1 MKLIKLILIFSFIAT
16 EFSQAGI
23 GIGMYGKRHTIHT
36 LDGTQRGKIYIKASR
51 EELDGTLEFR
61 HYAGIVA
68 EFLQSNCFR
77 RTKNESDAKY
87 IGLLNYG
94 LSTEGNYSTIY
105 KLDVSNDIGH
115 SINTEVIEYALYPKK
130 TFIKNQG
137 YTRVF
142 ELNIFDLK
150 ENKDTSHIY
159 QGKIVSKGQCGEMQ
173 EVAPHL
179 IKMMFK
185 KWPGKNG
192 SKRILSM
199 KSGIC

>member
-23 GIGMYGKRHTIHT
+23 GIGIYGKRHTLHT
-36 LDGTQRGKIYIKASR
+36 LDGTQRGKIYLKASR

-68 EFLQSNCFR
+68 EFLQKNGFR

-137 YTRVF
+137 YTIVF

>member
-23 GIGMYGKRHTIHT
+23 GIGMYGKRHTLHT
-36 LDGTQRGKIYIKASR
+36 LDGTQRGKIYLKASR
-51 EELDGTLEFR
+51 EDLDGTLEFR
-61 HYAGIVA
+61 HYAGIVS
-68 EFLQSNCFR
+68 EFLQKNGFR

-94 LSTEGNYSTIY
+94 LSTDGNYSTIY

-159 QGKIVSKGQCGEMQ
+159 QGKIVSKGKCGEMQ

>member
-1 MKLIKLILIFSFIAT
+1 MKLIKLIIIFSFIAT

-23 GIGMYGKRHTIHT
+23 GIGMYGKRHTLHT
-36 LDGTQRGKIYIKASR
+36 LDGTQRGKIYLKASR

-68 EFLQSNCFR
+68 EFLQSNGFR

-94 LSTEGNYSTIY
+94 LSTDGNYSTIY

-159 QGKIVSKGQCGEMQ
+159 QGKIVSKGKCGEMQ

>member
-36 LDGTQRGKIYIKASR
+36 LDGTQRGKIYLKASR

-68 EFLQSNCFR
+68 EFLQSNGFR
-77 RTKNESDAKY
+77 RTKNENDAKY

-150 ENKDTSHIY
+150 ENKDTCHIY

>member
-23 GIGMYGKRHTIHT
+23 GIGMYGKRHTLHT
-36 LDGTQRGKIYIKASR
+36 LDGTQRGKIYLKASR
-51 EELDGTLEFR
+51 EDLDGTLEFR
-61 HYAGIVA
+61 HYAGIVS
-68 EFLQSNCFR
+68 EFLQKNGFR

-159 QGKIVSKGQCGEMQ
+159 QGKIVSKGKCGEMQ

>member
-23 GIGMYGKRHTIHT
+23 GIGMYGKRHTLHT
-36 LDGTQRGKIYIKASR
+36 LDGTQRGKIYLKASR

-68 EFLQSNCFR
+68 EFLQKNGFR

-94 LSTEGNYSTIY
+94 LSTDGNYSTIY

-159 QGKIVSKGQCGEMQ
+159 QGKIVSKGKCGEMQ

>member
-68 EFLQSNCFR
+68 EFLHSNGFR

-159 QGKIVSKGQCGEMQ
+159 QGKIVSKGKCGEMQ

>member
-23 GIGMYGKRHTIHT
+23 GIGMYGKRHTLHT
-36 LDGTQRGKIYIKASR
+36 LDGTQRGKIYLKASR

-61 HYAGIVA
+61 HYAGIAA
-68 EFLQSNCFR
+68 EFLQKNGFR

-159 QGKIVSKGQCGEMQ
+159 QGKIISKGKCGEMQ

>member
-1 MKLIKLILIFSFIAT
+1 MKLIKLIIIFSFIAT

-23 GIGMYGKRHTIHT
+23 GIGMYGKRHTLHT
-36 LDGTQRGKIYIKASR
+36 LDGTQRGKIYLKASR
-51 EELDGTLEFR
+51 EDLDGTLEFR
-61 HYAGIVA
+61 HYAGIVS
-68 EFLQSNCFR
+68 EFLQKNGFR

-94 LSTEGNYSTIY
+94 LSTDGNYSTIY

-159 QGKIVSKGQCGEMQ
+159 QGKIVSKGKCGEMQ

>member
-23 GIGMYGKRHTIHT
+23 GIGMYGKRHTLHT
-36 LDGTQRGKIYIKASR
+36 LDGTQRGKIYLKASR
-51 EELDGTLEFR
+51 EDLDGTLEFR
-61 HYAGIVA
+61 HYSSIVA
-68 EFLQSNCFR
+68 EFLQSNGFR

-115 SINTEVIEYALYPKK
+115 SINTEVVEYALYPKK

>member
-16 EFSQAGI
+16 EFSHAGI
-23 GIGMYGKRHTIHT
+23 GIGMYGKRHTLHT
-36 LDGTQRGKIYIKASR
+36 LDGTQRGKIYLKASR

-68 EFLQSNCFR
+68 EFLQKNGFR

-159 QGKIVSKGQCGEMQ
+159 QGKIVSKGKCGEMQ

>member
-68 EFLQSNCFR
+68 EFLQSNGFR

-159 QGKIVSKGQCGEMQ
+159 QGKIVSKGKCGEMQ

>member
-23 GIGMYGKRHTIHT
+23 GIGMYGKRHTLHT
-36 LDGTQRGKIYIKASR
+36 LDGTQRGKIYLKASR

-68 EFLQSNCFR
+68 EFLKKNGFR

>member
-61 HYAGIVA
+61 HYAGIAA
-68 EFLQSNCFR
+68 EFLQSNGFR

>member
-1 MKLIKLILIFSFIAT
+1 MKLIKLIIIFSFIAT

-23 GIGMYGKRHTIHT
+23 GIGMYGKRHTLHT
-36 LDGTQRGKIYIKASR
+36 LDGTQRGKIYLKASR

-68 EFLQSNCFR
+68 EFLQSNGFR

-130 TFIKNQG
+130 
-137 YTRVF
+137 
-142 ELNIFDLK
+142 
-150 ENKDTSHIY
+150 
-159 QGKIVSKGQCGEMQ
+159 
-173 EVAPHL
+173 HL
-179 IKMMFK
+179 
-185 KWPGKNG
+185 
-192 SKRILSM
+192 
-199 KSGIC
+199 

>member
-23 GIGMYGKRHTIHT
+23 GIGMYGKRHTLHT
-36 LDGTQRGKIYIKASR
+36 LDGTQRGKIYLKASR
-51 EELDGTLEFR
+51 EDLDGTLEFR
-61 HYAGIVA
+61 HYAGIVS
-68 EFLQSNCFR
+68 EFLQKNGFR

-94 LSTEGNYSTIY
+94 LSTEWNYSTIY

-179 IKMMFK
+179 IKMRFK

>member
-68 EFLQSNCFR
+68 EFLQSNGFR
-77 RTKNESDAKY
+77 RTKNENDAKY

>member
-23 GIGMYGKRHTIHT
+23 GIGMYGKRHTLHT
-36 LDGTQRGKIYIKASR
+36 LDGTQRGKIYLKASR
-51 EELDGTLEFR
+51 EDLDGTLEFR
-61 HYAGIVA
+61 HYAGIAA
-68 EFLQSNCFR
+68 EFLQSNGFR

>member
-1 MKLIKLILIFSFIAT
+1 MKLIKLAFIYLLVLS
-16 EFSQAGI
+16 EFSYAGI
-23 GIGMYGKRHTIHT
+23 GLGMYGKRHTINN
-36 LDGTQRGKIYIKASR
+36 LDGTQRGKIFIKASR

-68 EFLQSNCFR
+68 EFLQKNGFR
-77 RTKNESDAKY
+77 RTKEEAEAKY

-94 LSTEGNYSTIY
+94 LSTDGNFSTVY
-105 KLDVSNDIGH
+105 KLDVNNDIGH
-115 SINTEVIEYALYPKK
+115 SISAEVIEYALYPEK
-130 TFIKNQG
+130 TFTKKNG

-142 ELNIFDLK
+142 ELNIYNLK

-159 QGKIVSKGQCGEMQ
+159 QGKIVSKGKCGEMQ
-173 EVAPHL
+173 EVAPDL

-192 SKRILSM
+192 TKQIMSL

>member
-68 EFLQSNCFR
+68 EFLQSNGFR

-130 TFIKNQG
+130 IFIKNQG

>member
-23 GIGMYGKRHTIHT
+23 GIGMYGKRHTLHT
-36 LDGTQRGKIYIKASR
+36 LDGTQRGKIYLKASR

-68 EFLQSNCFR
+68 EFLQKNGFR

>member
-23 GIGMYGKRHTIHT
+23 GIGMYSKRHTLHT
-36 LDGTQRGKIYIKASR
+36 LDGTQRGKIYLKASR
-51 EELDGTLEFR
+51 EDLDGTLEFR

-68 EFLQSNCFR
+68 EFLQSNGFR

>member
-1 MKLIKLILIFSFIAT
+1 MKLIKLIIIFSFIAT

-23 GIGMYGKRHTIHT
+23 GIGMYGKRHTLHT
-36 LDGTQRGKIYIKASR
+36 LDGTQRGKIYLKASR

-68 EFLQSNCFR
+68 EFLQKNGFR

-159 QGKIVSKGQCGEMQ
+159 QGKIVSKGKCGEMQ

>member
-68 EFLQSNCFR
+68 EFLQKNGFR

>member
-1 MKLIKLILIFSFIAT
+1 MRLIKLILIFSFIAT

-23 GIGMYGKRHTIHT
+23 GIGMYGKRHTLHT
-36 LDGTQRGKIYIKASR
+36 LDGTQRGKIYLKASR

-68 EFLQSNCFR
+68 EFLQKNGFR

-159 QGKIVSKGQCGEMQ
+159 QGKIVSKGKCGEMQ

>member
-68 EFLQSNCFR
+68 EFLQSNGFR
-77 RTKNESDAKY
+77 RTKNENDAKY

-115 SINTEVIEYALYPKK
+115 SINTEVVEYALYPKK

>member
-23 GIGMYGKRHTIHT
+23 GIGMYGKRHTLHT
-36 LDGTQRGKIYIKASR
+36 LDGTQRGKIYLKASR

-68 EFLQSNCFR
+68 EFLQKNGFR

-159 QGKIVSKGQCGEMQ
+159 QGKIVSKGKCGEMQ

>member
-23 GIGMYGKRHTIHT
+23 GIGMYGKRHTLHT
-36 LDGTQRGKIYIKASR
+36 LDGTQRGKIYLKASR

-61 HYAGIVA
+61 HYAGIAA
-68 EFLQSNCFR
+68 EFLQKNGFR

>member
-68 EFLQSNCFR
+68 EFLQSNGFR

>member
-1 MKLIKLILIFSFIAT
+1 
-16 EFSQAGI
+16 
-23 GIGMYGKRHTIHT
+23 MYGKRHTIHT

-68 EFLQSNCFR
+68 EFLQSNGFR

>member
-23 GIGMYGKRHTIHT
+23 GIGMYGKRHTLHT
-36 LDGTQRGKIYIKASR
+36 LDGTQRGKIYLKASR
-51 EELDGTLEFR
+51 EDLDGTLEFR

-68 EFLQSNCFR
+68 EFLQKNGFR

-94 LSTEGNYSTIY
+94 LSTDGNYSTIY

-159 QGKIVSKGQCGEMQ
+159 QGKIVSKGKCGEMQ

>member
-1 MKLIKLILIFSFIAT
+1 MKLIKLIIIFSFIAT

-23 GIGMYGKRHTIHT
+23 GIGMYGKRHTLHT
-36 LDGTQRGKIYIKASR
+36 LDGTQRGKIYLKASR
-51 EELDGTLEFR
+51 KELDSTLEFR

-68 EFLQSNCFR
+68 EFLQKNGFR

>member
-23 GIGMYGKRHTIHT
+23 GIGMYGKRHTLHT
-36 LDGTQRGKIYIKASR
+36 LDGTQRGKIYLKASR

-61 HYAGIVA
+61 HYAGITA
-68 EFLQSNCFR
+68 EFLQKNGFR

>member
-23 GIGMYGKRHTIHT
+23 GIGMYGKRHTLHT
-36 LDGTQRGKIYIKASR
+36 LDGTQRGKIYLKASR
-51 EELDGTLEFR
+51 EDLDGTLEFR
-61 HYAGIVA
+61 HYAGIVS
-68 EFLQSNCFR
+68 EFLQKNGFR

-94 LSTEGNYSTIY
+94 LSTDGNYSTIY

>member
-68 EFLQSNCFR
+68 EFLQSNGFR

-94 LSTEGNYSTIY
+94 LSTDGNYSTIY

-159 QGKIVSKGQCGEMQ
+159 QGKIVSKGKCGEMQ